1 MEESSQRPLHTS
13 FSSFSCTSLEVKA
26 NWGGGF
32 DVLRGIP
39 WHTSF
44 PVQGVL
50 GIRVPWTLTVELL
63 SPVFLLPPQS
73 LLTGEIMDGTRFW
86 GLAQC
91 LSWAVLQRG
100 LWAASCSL
108 FGCFFFFFKQRREG
122 MISVWLGFF
131 SVVFTN
137 LWHWC
142 SWCIH
147 CHKELVTRK
156 IFLEQCY
163 SGTRSALADVS
174 LQGCD

>member
-1 MEESSQRPLHTS
+1 M
-13 FSSFSCTSLEVKA
+13 
-26 NWGGGF
+26 
-32 DVLRGIP
+32 LRGIP
-39 WHTSF
+39 WHMSF

-108 FGCFFFFFKQRREG
+108 FGCFFFFFQAKEG
-122 MISVWLGFF
+122 GDDFCLVGVFF
-131 SVVFTN
+131 
-137 LWHWC
+137 
-142 SWCIH
+142 
-147 CHKELVTRK
+147 
-156 IFLEQCY
+156 Q
-163 SGTRSALADVS
+163 
-174 LQGCD
+174 

>member
-39 WHTSF
+39 WHMSF

-131 SVVFTN
+131 FSSIYKPLALVLLVHSLSQRTCNQEN
-137 LWHWC
+137 LPGTVLLWNTL
-142 SWCIH
+142 S
-147 CHKELVTRK
+147 
-156 IFLEQCY
+156 
-163 SGTRSALADVS
+163 SG
-174 LQGCD
+174 